1 MGWIGVT
8 MLRQAHMVTHMHAR
22 TLVLVLVLP
31 FAAALSAQAPPGS
44 LTRLLESQLA
54 EFPARTGLYVKHLGT
69 GEEASV
75 RGDESFSSASVI
87 KLAIMVRA
95 FQLADEKRLD
105 LDGRVTIGRAD
116 LRDGS
121 GVLQYHDLGL
131 NPTYRDLI
139 TEMVITSDNTATDLM
154 VRKIGGVEALN
165 TWLKASGFTQT
176 QMVGRGHEYRRKLLT
191 LINPEFADLTAEE
204 TTGLQYASQESA
216 LFALYTDLFTGA
228 RAKWVALVR
237 DPANRRTLAGYRSRL
252 TVQDRAYWLGDM
264 TPRETGRLL
273 EAIERGT
280 LTSAASAAAMKTIL
294 GRQQAGSRR
303 IPHFLEVPVAH
314 KTGDSAV
321 IANDVAL
328 VSARSGTVI
337 ISFFVNGVTGSYG
350 EAEDRMG
357 RAARAIV
364 DYFDGVSPPRAPSPA
379 GLPQYERTVL
389 LESSSE
395 TSANVSIGDVN
406 GDGNPDIVLA
416 KGRHWPL
423 VDRVLL
429 GDGRGGFPTAHDLGT
444 AADRSYSGHLVD
456 LDGDRDLDVV
466 ISNDRPDPKL
476 VYLNDGTGHFSP
488 GSSYGQAEW
497 PTRNATVVD
506 LNADGLADIVVANR
520 TGDRPGASYI
530 CFGKGRGQFD
540 AACEKFATESAT
552 TITAAD
558 VTGDGRVDLI
568 VPHRDGGQSHVYVND
583 GKGTFAGAARVPF
596 GPATAHI
603 RMSAAADLN
612 GDGRQDLVAIDQE
625 TGVAVYFGEA
635 GNRLSAA
642 VPIGLGDK
650 APYALALGDLDGDGK
665 TDIVVGY
672 IEARPAV
679 YFNDGSGRQ
688 FTPVLFGDDQGTAY
702 GLAIG
707 DVDKDGRL
715 DIAVA
720 RSEAPNVLYF
730 GGAAGQPTRS
740 PAPTRR
746 VIQPAGYK
754 PTPSP
759 LVPGILVGDTLYL
772 SGSTGGDPVSGQLVP
787 GGLDPELKQIMTNV
801 QTVLAAADMTLDDV
815 VAVTT
820 YLADMRDFAR
830 YNELYKSYFPN
841 GAYPTRS
848 TVAVTELARGARL
861 EITMTAVRSK

>member
-1 MGWIGVT
+1 MVT
-8 MLRQAHMVTHMHAR
+8 MMR
-22 TLVLVLVLP
+22 TRLLLSTLILSMG
-31 FAAALSAQAPPGS
+31 ASLSAQAPPS
-44 LTRLLESQLA
+44 LTELIDSHLA
-54 EFPARTGLYVKHLGT
+54 SLPARTGVYVKHLGT

-87 KLAIMVRA
+87 KLAIMARA
-95 FQLADEKRLD
+95 FQLADARTLNLNE
-105 LDGRVTIGRAD
+105 RVTITRAD

-121 GVLQYHDLGL
+121 GVLQFHDLGL

-154 VRKIGGVEALN
+154 VRKIGGVDALN
-165 TWLKASGFTQT
+165 AWLTSAGFTKT
-176 QMVGRGHEYRRKLLT
+176 RMIGRGHEYRKKLLT
-191 LINPEFADLTAEE
+191 LINPEFANLTPEE
-204 TTGLQYASQESA
+204 TTGLQYASQNSE
-216 LFALYTDLFTGA
+216 LFNHYIDLFTGP
-228 RAKWVALVR
+228 RAKWVDAVR
-237 DPANRRTLAGYRSRL
+237 DPANRSTMAANRNRL

-280 LTSAASAAAMKTIL
+280 LTSKASAAEMKTIL

-303 IPHFLEVPVAH
+303 LPHFLDVPVAH
-314 KTGDSAV
+314 KTGDSNV
-321 IANDVAL
+321 IANDVGL
-328 VSARSGTVI
+328 VSARSGTIV

-350 EAEDRMG
+350 EAEDRIG
-357 RAARAIV
+357 RAAREIV
-364 DYFDGVSPPRAPSPA
+364 DYFDRAQPQPA
-379 GLPQYERTVL
+379 PAPVQYDRMLL
-389 LESSSE
+389 LEPTSE

-423 VDRVLL
+423 VDRVLI
-429 GDGRGGFPTAHDLGT
+429 GDGRGGFLSAHDLGT
-444 AADRSYSGHLVD
+444 ASDRTYSGHLVD

-466 ISNDRPDPKL
+466 ISNDRDPKL
-476 VYLNDGTGHFSP
+476 VYLNDGKGQFRP
-488 GSSYGQAEW
+488 GSNFGQPDW
-497 PTRNATVVD
+497 PTRNATIAD
-506 LNADGLADIVVANR
+506 LNADGLPDIVVANR

-530 CFGKGRGQFD
+530 CFNKGRGQFD

-558 VTGDGRVDLI
+558 VTGDGLTDLI
-568 VPHRDGGQSHVYVND
+568 VPHRDGGQSHIYVNG
-583 GKGTFAGAARVPF
+583 GKGTFAGATRVPF
-596 GPATAHI
+596 GPANATI

-612 GDGRQDLVAIDQE
+612 GDGRNDLVTIDE
-625 TGVAVYFGEA
+625 RTGVAIYYGEA
-635 GNRLSAA
+635 GNRLSVP

-650 APYALALGDLDGDGK
+650 SPYALATADLDGNGT

-672 IEARPAV
+672 VEARPAV
-679 YFNDGSGRQ
+679 FFNDGSGRR
-688 FTPVLFGDDQGTAY
+688 FTPVPFGDDKGTAY
-702 GLAIG
+702 GFAIG

-715 DIAVA
+715 DIAMA

-730 GGAAGQPTRS
+730 GGAAAQSARTPP
-740 PAPTRR
+740 PARR
-746 VIQPAGYK
+746 VIQPASYK

-759 LVPGILVGDTLYL
+759 LVPAIMVGDTLYL

-787 GGLDPELKQIMTNV
+787 GGLEPEMKQIMSNV
-801 QTVLAAADMTLDDV
+801 QTVLTAADMSLADV
-815 VAVTT
+815 VSVTV
-820 YLADMRDFAR
+820 YLADMGDFAR
-830 YNELYKSYFPN
+830 FNELYRSYFPS

-848 TVAVTELARGARL
+848 TVAVKDLARGARL

>member
-1 MGWIGVT
+1 MQPRIVAAI
-8 MLRQAHMVTHMHAR
+8 L
-22 TLVLVLVLP
+22 LLP
-31 FAAALSAQAPPGS
+31 LAAALSAQAPASG

-54 EFPARTGLYVKHLGT
+54 GFPARTGLYVKHLGT
-69 GEEASV
+69 GEEAAV

-95 FQLADEKRLD
+95 FQLADEKSLD
-105 LDGRVTIGRAD
+105 LDERVTIGRAD

-131 NPTYRDLI
+131 RPTYRDLI

-165 TWLKASGFTQT
+165 TWLAASGFTHT
-176 QMVGRGHEYRRKLLT
+176 QMVGRGHEYRQKLLT
-191 LINPEFADLTAEE
+191 LINPEFASLTPEE
-204 TTGLQYASQESA
+204 TTGLQYASQDSA
-216 LFALYTDLFTGA
+216 LFGLYADLFTGP
-228 RAKWVALVR
+228 RAKWVELVR
-237 DPANRRTLAGYRSRL
+237 DPANRRTLAGHRSRL
-252 TVQDRAYWLGDM
+252 TVADRAYWLGDM

-280 LTSAASAAAMKTIL
+280 LTSKASAAAMKTIL

-303 IPHFLEVPVAH
+303 IPHFLDVPVAH
-314 KTGDSAV
+314 KTGDSGV

-350 EAEDRMG
+350 EAEDRIG
-357 RAARAIV
+357 RAALEIV
-364 DYFDGVSPPRAPSPA
+364 NFFDGAARQRPAPP
-379 GLPQYERTVL
+379 LPQYERSVL
-389 LESSSE
+389 LESTAE

-429 GDGRGGFPTAHDLGT
+429 GDGHGGFPTAHALGT
-444 AADRSYSGHLVD
+444 ASDRSYSGHLVD
-456 LDGDRDLDVV
+456 LDGDGDLDVV

-476 VYLNDGTGHFSP
+476 VYLNDGTGHFRP
-488 GSSYGQAEW
+488 GPAYGEAEW

-530 CFGKGRGQFD
+530 CYGKGRGQFD

-552 TITAAD
+552 TIAAAD
-558 VTGDGRVDLI
+558 VTGDGLVDLI
-568 VPHRDGGQSHVYVND
+568 VPHRDGGQSHVYVNG

-596 GPATAHI
+596 GPAAANI

-612 GDGRQDLVAIDQE
+612 GDGRQDLVTIDE
-625 TGVAVYFGEA
+625 KTGVAVYFGET

-650 APYALALGDLDGDGK
+650 APYALALGDLNGDGQ

-679 YFNDGSGRQ
+679 FFNDGSGRR
-688 FTPVLFGDDQGTAY
+688 FTPVLFGDARGTAY

-730 GGAAGQPTRS
+730 GGGAGQPARS
-740 PAPTRR
+740 PAPVRR

-787 GGLDPELKQIMTNV
+787 GGLEPELKQIMTNV
-801 QTVLAAADMTLDDV
+801 QTVLAAADMSLADV

-820 YLADMRDFAR
+820 YLADMADFAR

-841 GAYPTRS
+841 DAYPTRS
-848 TVAVTELARGARL
+848 TVAVKELARGARL

>member
-1 MGWIGVT
+1 
-8 MLRQAHMVTHMHAR
+8 MLPR
-22 TLVLVLVLP
+22 TIALVLLLP
-31 FAAALSAQAPPGS
+31 LTGSLSAQAPSSG
-44 LTRLLESQLA
+44 LTELLESQLA
-54 EFPARTGLYVKHLGT
+54 GFPARTGLYVKHLGT

-95 FQLADEKRLD
+95 FQLADEKSLD
-105 LDGRVTIGRAD
+105 LNERVTIGRAD

-121 GVLQYHDLGL
+121 GVLQYHDLGQT
-131 NPTYRDLI
+131 PTYRDLI
-139 TEMVITSDNTATDLM
+139 TEMVITSDNTATDLL

-165 TWLKASGFTQT
+165 TWLMAAGFTNT
-176 QMVGRGHEYRRKLLT
+176 RMVGRGHEYRKKLLT
-191 LINPEFADLTAEE
+191 LINPEFAELTPEE
-204 TTGLQYASQESA
+204 TTGLQYASQDSA
-216 LFALYTDLFTGA
+216 LFGLYTDLFTGP
-228 RAKWVALVR
+228 RAKWVETVR
-237 DPANRRTLAGYRSRL
+237 DPANRRTLAQYRDRL
-252 TVQDRAYWLGDM
+252 TVDDRAYWLGDM

-280 LTSAASAAAMKTIL
+280 LTSKASAAAMKMIL

-303 IPHFLEVPVAH
+303 IPHFLDVPVAH

-321 IANDVAL
+321 IANDVGL

-350 EAEDRMG
+350 EAEDRIG
-357 RAARAIV
+357 RAALEIV
-364 DYFDGVSPPRAPSPA
+364 KYFDGAASPRSAAAPA
-379 GLPQYERTVL
+379 LPQYERTVL

-423 VDRVLL
+423 VDRVML
-429 GDGRGGFPTAHDLGT
+429 GDGRGGFPTAFDLGT
-444 AADRSYSGHLVD
+444 ASDRTYSGHLVD

-466 ISNDRPDPKL
+466 ISNDRDPKL
-476 VYLNDGTGHFSP
+476 VYLNDGTGRFRP
-488 GSSYGQAEW
+488 GSHYGQHDW
-497 PTRNATVVD
+497 PTRNATVAD
-506 LNADGLADIVVANR
+506 LNADGLPDIVVANR

-530 CFGKGRGQFD
+530 CFNKGRGEFD
-540 AACEKFATESAT
+540 SACEKFATESAT

-558 VTGDGRVDLI
+558 VTGDGLVDLI
-568 VPHRDGGQSHVYVND
+568 VPHRDGGQSHIYVNG
-583 GKGTFAGAARVPF
+583 GKGTFAGATRLPF
-596 GPATAHI
+596 GPANATI

-612 GDGRQDLVAIDQE
+612 SDGRQDLVTIDE
-625 TGVAVYFGEA
+625 KTGVAVYYGQA

-642 VPIGLGDK
+642 VPIALGDK
-650 APYALALGDLDGDGK
+650 SPYALATSDLDGNGT

-672 IEARPAV
+672 IEARPTV
-679 YFNDGSGRQ
+679 FFNDGSGRH
-688 FTPVLFGDDQGTAY
+688 FTPVPFGDDKGTAY
-702 GLAIG
+702 GFAIG

-715 DIAVA
+715 DIAMA

-730 GGAAGQPTRS
+730 GGASAAQPARG
-740 PAPTRR
+740 PAPARR

-759 LVPGILVGDTLYL
+759 LVPAILVGDTLYL

-787 GGLDPELKQIMTNV
+787 GGLEPEMKQIMSNV
-801 QTVLAAADMTLDDV
+801 QTVLAAAEMSLSDV
-815 VAVTT
+815 VAVTV
-820 YLADMRDFAR
+820 YLADMADFSR
-830 YNELYKSYFPN
+830 FNQLYTSYFPN

-848 TVAVTELARGARL
+848 TVAVKELARGARL